1 MKTTLIKSCKGEI
14 ERLEIQADMNVI
26 IAVVEEAE
34 CVVLSIEI

>member
-14 ERLEIQADMNVI
+14 ERLEIQAGMNVI